1 MSISELLPLQ
11 NADGGWP
18 YRRGGAW
25 TEPTVYALLALETA
39 REPAAVE
46 RGLAWIRAGQRE
58 DGGWQAR
65 PGIGGTCWVT
75 ALAALLPAERLG
87 VDRHRRAIAWL
98 SATTGMES
106 TALFRLRQWLM
117 GGQAPPDQAAPG
129 WPWVPGNAAWVSPT
143 ALATLAL
150 DRENR
155 LHPAPGTA
163 SRVERGRRFLLN
175 RMCQGGG
182 WNHGATRALGYQAGA
197 YPETTGMALTAL
209 RGCHGPELDQSLELA
224 LRFLDH
230 CRSADALNWLRLGL
244 AAHGR
249 LPQGYQPPPGIVYRT
264 VPEIATSRLADEA
277 SGGNSVL
284 WT

>member
-1 MSISELLPLQ
+1 MPISELLPLQ

-18 YRRGGAW
+18 YRRGGSW

-39 REPAAVE
+39 GDRAAVD
-46 RGLAWIRAGQRE
+46 RGLAWIRAAQRE

-65 PGIGGTCWVT
+65 PAVGETCWVT
-75 ALAALLPAERLG
+75 ALAALLPAQRLG

-106 TALFRLRQWLM
+106 TPLFRLRRWLM
-117 GGQAPPDQAAPG
+117 GGQTPPDQAAPG

-150 DRENR
+150 DREDR
-155 LHPAPGTA
+155 LHPEPGMA
-163 SRVERGRRFLLN
+163 SRVDRGRRFLLN

-182 WNHGATRALGYQAGA
+182 WNHGATRALGYEAGA

-209 RGCHGPELDQSLELA
+209 RGCRGPDLDQSLAVA
-224 LRFLDH
+224 LGFLDQ

-249 LPQGYQPPPGIVYRT
+249 LPQGYQPPSNIAYRT
-264 VPEIATSRLADEA
+264 VPEIATNRLADEA
-277 SGGNSVL
+277 SGGTSVL
-284 WT
+284 WI